1 MERTT
6 GAARTNSNGVT
17 TFHDAAGARRPRRRH
32 QPRQR
37 RQHAQ
42 RAVEPAGLSPK
53 LAAVARMKKYAFIT
67 FGVIFLVVGIVALA
81 IPVLP
86 TTPFLILAAYCF
98 SKGSD
103 YLHDWLL
110 NHKWFG
116 PPIKD
121 WRRNGAIK
129 VQYKIVAT
137 LAMAGTGVM
146 IYFETHIPPAGKVA
160 YAVFVAA
167 LLGFIWSRPGGQ
179 PAK

>member
-1 MERTT
+1 MHQPDPLRPKLSLSGGDT
-6 GAARTNSNGVT
+6 GDV
-17 TFHDAAGARRPRRRH
+17 AAGR
-32 QPRQR
+32 
-37 RQHAQ
+37 
-42 RAVEPAGLSPK
+42 

-67 FGVIFLVVGIVALA
+67 FGAIFLVVGIVALA

-103 YLHDWLL
+103 YLHEWLL

-121 WRRNGAIK
+121 WRRSGAIK

-137 LAMAGTGVM
+137 LAMAGSGVM

-179 PAK
+179 PPK

>member
-1 MERTT
+1 M
-6 GAARTNSNGVT
+6 
-17 TFHDAAGARRPRRRH
+17 
-32 QPRQR
+32 
-37 RQHAQ
+37 
-42 RAVEPAGLSPK
+42 RALTVGR

-103 YLHDWLL
+103 YLNDWLL

-129 VQYKIVAT
+129 LTIQNRRVARHGGNRRDD
-137 LAMAGTGVM
+137 LRRMEPRVM
-146 IYFETHIPPAGKVA
+146 PASTSAQIHSLKGWKVE
-160 YAVFVAA
+160 V
-167 LLGFIWSRPGGQ
+167 
-179 PAK
+179 

>member
-1 MERTT
+1 MEVRE
-6 GAARTNSNGVT
+6 GQ
-17 TFHDAAGARRPRRRH
+17 TFVSEMDS
-32 QPRQR
+32 
-37 RQHAQ
+37 QHAK
-42 RAVEPAGLSPK
+42 PPCYK
-53 LAAVARMKKYAFIT
+53 DPMPVARVKEYTFIT
-67 FGVIFLVVGIVALA
+67 FGVIFLVVGVVALA
-81 IPVLP
+81 VPVLP

-103 YLHDWLL
+103 YLHDWIL

-116 PPIKD
+116 PPIQD

-137 LAMAGTGVM
+137 LVMAGSGVM
-146 IYFETHIPPAGKVA
+146 IYFETHIPPAGKIT

-167 LLGFIWSRPGGQ
+167 LLGFIWSRPGVQ

>member
-1 MERTT
+1 MPVR
-6 GAARTNSNGVT
+6 VI
-17 TFHDAAGARRPRRRH
+17 
-32 QPRQR
+32 
-37 RQHAQ
+37 
-42 RAVEPAGLSPK
+42 
-53 LAAVARMKKYAFIT
+53 KYAFIT
-67 FGVIFLVVGIVALA
+67 FGTIFLVVGIVALA

-116 PPIKD
+116 PPIID
-121 WRRNGAIK
+121 WRRSGAIR

-137 LAMAGTGVM
+137 LAMAGSGVM
-146 IYFETHIPPAGKVA
+146 IYLNTQIPTVGKIT

-167 LLGFIWSRPGGQ
+167 LLGFIWSRPGGGQ

>member
-1 MERTT
+1 MTLYRTEMQSISRNLNVPHDKCSSPAVSR
-6 GAARTNSNGVT
+6 AARWASAPMCALT
-17 TFHDAAGARRPRRRH
+17 AGR
-32 QPRQR
+32 
-37 RQHAQ
+37 
-42 RAVEPAGLSPK
+42 

-103 YLHDWLL
+103 YLHDWIL

-116 PPIKD
+116 PPIQN

-146 IYFETHIPPAGKVA
+146 IYFETHIPPAGKIT

-167 LLGFIWSRPGGQ
+167 LLGFIWSRPGVSQ
-179 PAK
+179 RNK